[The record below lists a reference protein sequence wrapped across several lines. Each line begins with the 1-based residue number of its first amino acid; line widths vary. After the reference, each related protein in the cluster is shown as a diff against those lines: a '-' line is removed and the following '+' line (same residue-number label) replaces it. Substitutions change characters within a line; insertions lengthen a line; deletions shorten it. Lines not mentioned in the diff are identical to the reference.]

1 MEVFILILYVVLV
14 LACFMLAV
22 FFFFLSMDEKRN
34 NTKINV
40 ATVIFT
46 CLFSASFYCLI
57 VFHNNFYKTPEAE
70 NTTIV
75 ENTTTV
81 ENATTVE
88 NTEQTE
94 NSNTV
99 ETITEST
106 NETKQ
111 EFYYLGVE
119 LIDSVTT
126 YDIENYCFVNPQYHN
141 TFGVVDGTDD
151 YENITFTYLS
161 DVELNPDVP
170 YLLTMDNK
178 GTLDFSDDEVVVIW
192 EWVA

>member
-1 MEVFILILYVVLV
+1 MENFVLILYVVLV
-14 LACFMLAV
+14 LVSFMLAA

-34 NTKINV
+34 NTKINI
-40 ATVIFT
+40 AALIFV
-46 CLFSASFYCLI
+46 CLFGASFYCLI
-57 VFHNNFYKTPEAE
+57 AFYNNFYKTPDA
-70 NTTIV
+70 

-81 ENATTVE
+81 ENS
-88 NTEQTE
+88 EQTE
-94 NSNTV
+94 NSTTV
-99 ETITEST
+99 EIIKEST

-141 TFGVVDGTDD
+141 TFGIVDGTDD
-151 YENITFTYLS
+151 YQNITFTYLS

>member
-1 MEVFILILYVVLV
+1 MENFVLILYVVLV
-14 LACFMLAV
+14 LVCFMLAV
-22 FFFFLSMDEKRN
+22 FFSILSIDEKWN
-34 NTKINV
+34 NTKINI
-40 ATVIFT
+40 TTLIFV
-46 CLFSASFYCLI
+46 CLFGASFYCLI
-57 VFHNNFYKTPEAE
+57 IFYNNFCKTPE
-70 NTTIV
+70 
-75 ENTTTV
+75 V
-81 ENATTVE
+81 ENATTVKNTSTVK

-94 NSNTV
+94 NSTTV
-99 ETITEST
+99 ETIKEST

-119 LIDSVTT
+119 LIDSVTM
-126 YDIENYCFVNPQYHN
+126 YDIEDYCFVNPQYYN

-151 YENITFTYLS
+151 YQNITFTYLS

-178 GTLDFSDDEVVVIW
+178 GTLEFSDDEVVVIW

>member
-1 MEVFILILYVVLV
+1 MEKFVLILYVILVLV
-14 LACFMLAV
+14 SFMLAA
-22 FFFFLSMDEKRN
+22 FFFFLSMDEKRK
-34 NTKINV
+34 NTKMYIP
-40 ATVIFT
+40 TLIFT
-46 CLFSASFYCLI
+46 CLFSVSFYCLI
-57 VFHNNFYKTPEAE
+57 VFYNNFCKTPEAE
-70 NTTIV
+70 NTTTV
-75 ENTTTV
+75 ENTPTI
-81 ENATTVE
+81 E

-94 NSNTV
+94 NSTTV
-99 ETITEST
+99 ETIEEST

-126 YDIENYCFVNPQYHN
+126 YDIEDYCFVNPQYYN

-151 YENITFTYLS
+151 YQNITFTYLS

-178 GTLDFSDDEVVVIW
+178 GTLEFSDDEVVVIW

>member
-70 NTTIV
+70 NTT
-75 ENTTTV
+75 
-81 ENATTVE
+81 TVE

-94 NSNTV
+94 NSTTV
-99 ETITEST
+99 ETIKEFT
-106 NETKQ
+106 NKTKQ

-126 YDIENYCFVNPQYHN
+126 YDIENYCFVNPQYYN

-178 GTLDFSDDEVVVIW
+178 GTLEFSDDEVVVIW